1 MKLDNSIRNSIVPG
15 MILAFVIAY
24 VSEFIHK
31 SIVIGGQKPISG
43 VIIAIL
49 LGMLVKNTVGV
60 NKLFEPGINFA
71 MKKVL
76 KAAIFL
82 LGLGLSFITVVTTG
96 SKALM
101 IIVVCV
107 TFAITATY
115 FFGRKMGLPDKLAT
129 LIGIGTAICGS
140 TAIVAASPAIDAKDE
155 EVTFS
160 VATIT
165 IFGVL
170 AIFLYPLIGKVLLL
184 TDMQFGT
191 WAGVAVHETA
201 QVVAAGFAYSDPA
214 GQIATV
220 VKLTRTVL
228 LAPIVLILGVI
239 YTRRQKDVAGGQ
251 GQRVNYFRIF
261 PWFVVGFLAMAGL
274 RTFGD
279 TIWLNS
285 AVWTS
290 FLSNSQILSKFLIV
304 TAMAGVGLLT
314 SFNDMRTVGIRPFI
328 VGLVA
333 SLIMAVFSI
342 TLIFALGI

>member
-1 MKLDNSIRNSIVPG
+1 MKLDTSIRKSIVPG

-96 SKALM
+96 SKALI

-107 TFAITATY
+107 TFAITITY
-115 FFGRKMGLPDKLAT
+115 LFGRKMGLPDKLAT

-170 AIFLYPLIGKVLLL
+170 AIFLYPLIGKALLL

-239 YTRRQKDVAGGQ
+239 YTRQQKDVAGGQ

-279 TIWLNS
+279 TIWLDS

-290 FLSNSQILSKFLIV
+290 FLSNSQTLSKFLIV

-314 SFNDMRTVGIRPFI
+314 SFNDMRTVGIKPFV

>member
-1 MKLDNSIRNSIVPG
+1 MRLAVDMKKSIVPG
-15 MILAFVIAY
+15 LILAFIVAY
-24 VSEFIHK
+24 FSEFIHK
-31 SIVIGGQKPISG
+31 SIVIGGQKPISA
-43 VIIAIL
+43 VIVAIL
-49 LGMLVKNTVGV
+49 LGMLVKNTVGL
-60 NKLFEPGINFA
+60 NKAFEPGIDFA

-82 LGLGLSFITVVTTG
+82 LGLGLSFMAVVTTG
-96 SKALM
+96 SKALV
-101 IIVVCV
+101 IILICV
-107 TFAITATY
+107 AFAISLTY
-115 FFGRKMGLPDKLAT
+115 LFGRKMGLPDKLAT

-170 AIFLYPLIGKVLLL
+170 AIFLYPLIGKVLML

-228 LAPIVLILGVI
+228 LAPIVLILGVL
-239 YTRRQKDVAGGQ
+239 YASKQKAAAGNAGHK
-251 GQRVNYFRIF
+251 VNYYRIF
-261 PWFVVGFLAMAGL
+261 PWFVVGFMAMAGL

-279 TIWLNS
+279 TLWLNS
-285 AVWTS
+285 EMWTS
-290 FLSNSQILSKFLIV
+290 FLSMAQTLSKFLIV

-314 SFNDMRTVGIRPFI
+314 SFEDMKTVGIKPFI

-333 SLIMAVFSI
+333 SLIMAGFSI
-342 TLIFALGI
+342 ALIFALSI

>member
-1 MKLDNSIRNSIVPG
+1 MRQLILNRKSIIPG
-15 MILAFVIAY
+15 MLLAFTLAFI
-24 VSEFIHK
+24 SQFIHNN
-31 SIVIGGQKPISG
+31 IVIGSQKPISG

-49 LGMLVKNTVGV
+49 LGMLINNTIGVG
-60 NKLFEPGINFA
+60 KIFRPGINFA

-76 KAAIFL
+76 QAAIFL
-82 LGLGLSFITVVTTG
+82 LGLGLSFMAVITTG
-96 SKALM
+96 SSAL
-101 IIVVCV
+101 IIILICV
-107 TFAITATY
+107 SFAITITY
-115 FFGRKMGLPDKLAT
+115 LFGKKLGLPDKLAT

-155 EVTFS
+155 EITFS

-165 IFGVL
+165 IFGVV
-170 AIFLYPLIGKVLLL
+170 AIFVYPLIGKMLLL

-201 QVVAAGFAYSDPA
+201 QVIAAGFAFSDPA

-239 YTRRQKDVAGGQ
+239 YANKQKNAAGDTGKKIS
-251 GQRVNYFRIF
+251 YIKIF

-274 RTFGD
+274 RTVGD
-279 TIWLNS
+279 SMWLNNEMW
-285 AVWTS
+285 VN
-290 FLSNSQILSKFLIV
+290 FLDNTKVFSKFLIV

-314 SFNDMRTVGIRPFI
+314 NFDDMKKVGIKPFI

-342 TLIFALGI
+342 TLIFTLNI

>member
-1 MKLDNSIRNSIVPG
+1 MKKSIVPG
-15 MILAFVIAY
+15 MILAFIIAY
-24 VSEFIHK
+24 ASEFIHK

-43 VIIAIL
+43 VIVAII
-49 LGMLVKNTVGV
+49 LGMIVKNTIGV
-60 NKLFEPGINFA
+60 NKIFEPGINFA

-82 LGLGLSFITVVTTG
+82 LGLGLSFMAVVTTG
-96 SKALM
+96 SKAL
-101 IIVVCV
+101 IIILICV

-170 AIFLYPLIGKVLLL
+170 AIFIYPLIGKALML

-201 QVVAAGFAYSDPA
+201 QVIAAGFAYSDPA

-220 VKLTRTVL
+220 VKLTRTVM

-239 YTRRQKDVAGGQ
+239 YTRKQKSVAGATGQ
-251 GQRVNYFRIF
+251 KVNYFRIF
-261 PWFVVGFLAMAGL
+261 PWFVVGFLAMAGF

-279 TIWLNS
+279 ALWFNNTM
-285 AVWTS
+285 WTS
-290 FLSNSQILSKFLIV
+290 FLSSSQVLSKFLIV

-314 SFNDMRTVGIRPFI
+314 SFSDMKTVGIRPFV

-333 SLIMAVFSI
+333 SLIMAGFSI
-342 TLIFALGI
+342 TLIFALSI

>member
-1 MKLDNSIRNSIVPG
+1 MKQDISIRNSIVPG
-15 MILAFVIAY
+15 MILAFIIAY
-24 VSEFIHK
+24 TSEFIHK

-49 LGMLVKNTVGV
+49 LGMLVKNTLGV
-60 NKLFEPGINFA
+60 NKVFEPGINFA

-96 SKALM
+96 SKALI
-101 IIVVCV
+101 IIVICV
-107 TFAITATY
+107 TFAITITY
-115 FFGRKMGLPDKLAT
+115 LFGRKMGLPDKLAT

-170 AIFLYPLIGKVLLL
+170 AIFLYPLIGKALML

-239 YTRRQKDVAGGQ
+239 YTRKQRNVAGSQ
-251 GQRVNYFRIF
+251 GQKVNYFRIF

-285 AVWTS
+285 QMWTS
-290 FLSNSQILSKFLIV
+290 FLSNAQTLSKFLIV

-314 SFNDMRTVGIRPFI
+314 SFSDMKTVGIKPFV

-342 TLIFALGI
+342 TLVFTLGI